1 MMRNACVR
9 GALVSLT
16 LLIAAAPLAALA
28 QSTGGSVG
36 GGSFGGSSG
45 SSDYGG
51 SSSSGSY
58 GSSSSGSYGS
68 SSSSGADGFEWPRW
82 APWCL
87 GAFVAVYIPLM
98 IWNASIPGGFAGRRR
113 RRQEAKRWER
123 GQVAVLR
130 LGIDWRARRA
140 VQARLLELARTSDTA
155 TPAGLAALLRETVSL
170 LRGVQLSWLYA
181 SGHARSI
188 AGAEPVEAAFRE
200 LTTDARARFQRE
212 LVRAA
217 DASVTTAEAPLE
229 LEAKAHEGEGVV
241 VVTLVVAAR
250 SEPLG
255 REASDPATDAGHLL
269 AALEGV
275 ASPASLAAVE
285 VIWSPAA
292 EEDRMSTAELEQ
304 HYPELRKIDETAIAG
319 RVFCRYC
326 RGPFAM
332 ELLECPHCGAPIEA
346 RPASPG

>member
-1 MMRNACVR
+1 V
-9 GALVSLT
+9 GFFVIVL
-16 LLIAAAPLAALA
+16 APLL
-28 QSTGGSVG
+28 
-36 GGSFGGSSG
+36 
-45 SSDYGG
+45 
-51 SSSSGSY
+51 
-58 GSSSSGSYGS
+58 
-68 SSSSGADGFEWPRW
+68 
-82 APWCL
+82 
-87 GAFVAVYIPLM
+87 

-113 RRQEAKRWER
+113 RREEAKRWER

-130 LGIDWRARRA
+130 LGIDWRARRE
-140 VQARLLELARTSDTA
+140 VQRRLLELAQTSNTG

-170 LRGVQLSWLYA
+170 LRGAQLSWLYA
-181 SGHARSI
+181 SGLARSI
-188 AGAEPVEAAFRE
+188 SGAEPVEAAFRE

-217 DASVTTAEAPLE
+217 DDSVTTDEAPPE
-229 LEAKAHEGEGVV
+229 LTAKAHEGEGVV

-255 REASDPATDAGHLL
+255 PDGSDPATDAARLL
-269 AALEGV
+269 TALERV
-275 ASPASLAAVE
+275 ASPASLAALE

-319 RVFCRYC
+319 RVFCTYC

-332 ELLECPHCGAPIEA
+332 ELLACPHCGAPIEA
-346 RPASPG
+346 SAAPS